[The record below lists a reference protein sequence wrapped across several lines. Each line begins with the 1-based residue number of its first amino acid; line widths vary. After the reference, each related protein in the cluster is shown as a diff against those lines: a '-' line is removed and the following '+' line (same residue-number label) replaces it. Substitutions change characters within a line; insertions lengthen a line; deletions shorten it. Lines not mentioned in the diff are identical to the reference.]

1 MRFSLHDTC
10 FEKNETFLSI
20 WWVKQSLT
28 RILALFLAKTAAK
41 DVFSGDK
48 GEEGMDKKKL
58 RYPFFFTHSCL
69 TACSEDRSLFLLLL
83 LSFYL
88 IANQI

>member
-1 MRFSLHDTC
+1 MRFSLQDTC

-48 GEEGMDKKKL
+48 GEEGKDKKNCDIL
-58 RYPFFFTHSCL
+58 FFFYPL
-69 TACSEDRSLFLLLL
+69 KFNGL
-83 LSFYL
+83 
-88 IANQI
+88 